1 MMNVTFKKRLTVLLC
16 AVLIAAMALTL
27 TGCTA
32 AAPETAPVPSASPVP
47 DGADVG
53 EGSTQFS
60 LLIADGAGKQTHLTV
75 HTDEKTVGAALL
87 SLGLIAGDQDQYGLY
102 VKTVNGVTA
111 DYDKDGTYWAFM
123 IGGQYASAGVDQT
136 DIVPG
141 ESYELRVSR

>member
-16 AVLIAAMALTL
+16 AVLIAAMALML

-32 AAPETAPVPSASPVP
+32 TAPETTPALSASPVP
-47 DGADVG
+47 DGASIG
-53 EGSTQFS
+53 EGSAQFA
-60 LLIADGAGKQTHLTV
+60 LLIVDSEGSETHLTV

-87 SLGLIAGDQDQYGLY
+87 SLGVISGDQGQYGLY

>member
-16 AVLIAAMALTL
+16 AVLIAAMALML

-32 AAPETAPVPSASPVP
+32 TAPENTPSLSASPVP
-47 DGADVG
+47 DGASIG
-53 EGSTQFS
+53 EGSAQFT
-60 LLIADGAGKQTHLTV
+60 LLIVDSEGSETHLTV

-87 SLGLIAGDQDQYGLY
+87 SLGVISGDQGQYGLY
-102 VKTVNGVTA
+102 IKTVNGVTA

-123 IGGQYASAGVDQT
+123 VGGQYASAGVDQT
-136 DIVPG
+136 DIGPG